1 MTAAAERDRWE
12 ARYKEPDYDPDRE
25 PTAFLVDATQALIPG
40 RALCLAAGAGRNAV
54 HLATQGWTVT
64 ATDISETGLHW
75 CRRWATDSGVDVD
88 TVVADLAAFDPPAG
102 HWDLVTM
109 VSYLQPDLFAAIRR
123 TLRPSGHFLF
133 HTFSQRH
140 LEQGWGPRSPT
151 HLADP
156 EKVRAAFR
164 DWDLVRFEEGV
175 YPRSDGRREA
185 VLRMLARK
193 PT

>member
-1 MTAAAERDRWE
+1 M
-12 ARYKEPDYDPDRE
+12 
-25 PTAFLVDATQALIPG
+25 
-40 RALCLAAGAGRNAV
+40 
-54 HLATQGWTVT
+54 
-64 ATDISETGLHW
+64 
-75 CRRWATDSGVDVD
+75 
-88 TVVADLAAFDPPAG
+88 VADLAAFGPPAG

-123 TLRPSGHFLF
+123 TLRLGGHFLF

-185 VLRMLARK
+185 VVRMLARK